1 MKDPTPASSGR
12 LGSLGRLGTFCA
24 RRKLEIIGSWIL
36 AAIVIGVSALFWGG
50 ELVNDFEIPGAGSQ
64 QAQDLLDET
73 FPQISG
79 NPAQLVYQ
87 AREGTLESPANQAAV
102 EQSLENASNV
112 SGVVGVGNPFTQQG
126 ALLNETGEIAFVNV
140 QFATE
145 SFDVSQSQIDDLKG
159 GTQAPLENADVN
171 LNFTGPVITNNVQVN
186 DTVSEALGLTVA
198 VVILLIVLGT
208 VVYAILPIFT
218 ALMSVGIGLLL
229 VQLEADLVNLNTITP
244 TLATMLGLG
253 VGIDYS
259 LFIITRHKQA
269 LEAGYEPG
277 EAAGIATATA
287 GRAVIFAA
295 TTVVVSVLALAV
307 FGLSFITL
315 MGVSAVVA
323 VVVSMLAANTLLP
336 GLLGL
341 FGHRVNSL
349 RVPYF
354 GRPKPA
360 GHEQDSGVARWGR
373 FVTRRAIFVA
383 PIVVIVLLILALPV
397 AKVQLGASDAGTYPK
412 GETERIAYDQISDA
426 FGVGWNGP
434 LQIAVDQSADPSI
447 TDQLAEAISQT
458 DGVLLVQEP
467 TVNQAQTTASII
479 AIPTTAPQSEATS
492 ELVST
497 LREDV
502 IPGVIGTSDASAFV
516 GGTTAAFDDIA
527 SRITDRLF
535 FFLLVAVGVI
545 FLILMTAFRSVPV
558 GVKAAAVMLLSA
570 LASFGVLIAVFQ
582 FGWGIELVGLD
593 ETGPI
598 ESYLPPIV
606 FAILFGLSTDYE
618 VFIMS
623 RIREEYATGKSAQ
636 ESVTIGV
643 AAIGKVVIAAALIMT
658 AVFLSFTLAD
668 DRVIKEFGLAL
679 GISIL
684 IDAFLVRLTLVP
696 AIMHLGG
703 KRMWWMPAWLDRIL
717 PRIDIEPPASAL
729 AELEDPTDVPPD
741 PEPATGS
748 SPRGAGQV
756 GRLRSD

>member
-1 MKDPTPASSGR
+1 VKDPTPASSGG
-12 LGSLGRLGTFCA
+12 LGALGRLGYHCA
-24 RRKLEIIGSWIL
+24 RRRFAVIVGWIL
-36 AAIVIGVSALFWGG
+36 AAFIVGFSAFFWGG

-64 QAQDLLDET
+64 EAQDLLDET

-79 NPAQLVYQ
+79 NPATLVYQ

-102 EQSLENASNV
+102 EQSLENAAKV
-112 SGVVGVGNPFTQQG
+112 SGVVAVGNPYEQEG
-126 ALLNETGEIAFVNV
+126 ALLNETGEVAFSNV
-140 QFATE
+140 QFDVQ
-145 SFDVSQSQIDDLKG
+145 SFDVSQSEIDDLKN
-159 GTQAPLENADVN
+159 GTLAPLESADVN
-171 LNFTGPVITNNVQVN
+171 LNFTGPVITNNTVVN
-186 DTVSEALGLTVA
+186 DSLSEALGLIVA
-198 VVILLIVLGT
+198 VIILLIVLGT
-208 VVYAILPIFT
+208 VVYAILPIAT

-259 LFIITRHKQA
+259 LFIVTRHKQA
-269 LEAGYEPG
+269 LEAGYQPQ

-287 GRAVIFAA
+287 GRAVVFAA
-295 TTVVVSVLALAV
+295 TTVVVSVLALTV
-307 FGLSFITL
+307 FGLSFISL

-323 VVVSMLAANTLLP
+323 VVISMIAANTLLP

-354 GRPKPA
+354 GRPKPP
-360 GHEQDSGVARWGR
+360 GHEQSSAVAKWAR

-383 PIVVIVLLILALPV
+383 PIVVILLLILAMPALQ
-397 AKVQLGASDAGTYPK
+397 VQLGASDAGTAPK
-412 GETERIAYDQISDA
+412 GDTQRIAYDQIGEA

-434 LQIAVDQSADPSI
+434 LEIVVNQSQDPAV
-447 TDQLAEAISQT
+447 TDELAEAISQT
-458 DGVLLVQEP
+458 DGVLAVQP
-467 TVNQAQTTASII
+467 PQVNQAGTTASII

-492 ELVST
+492 DLVST

-502 IPGVIGTSDASAFV
+502 IPGVIGDADASAFV

-535 FFLLVAVGVI
+535 YFLLIVVGVI
-545 FLILMTAFRSVPV
+545 FLILMTAFRSVSV
-558 GVKAAAVMLLSA
+558 GIKAAAVMLLSA

-593 ETGPI
+593 ESGPI

-623 RIREEYATGKSAQ
+623 RIREEYVSGTPAR
-636 ESVTIGV
+636 ESVVKGV
-643 AAIGKVVIAAALIMT
+643 AAVGRVVVAAALIMT

-679 GISIL
+679 GVSIL

-696 AIMHLGG
+696 AIMYLGG
-703 KRMWWMPAWLDRIL
+703 EKMWWMPRWLDRLL
-717 PRIDIEPPASAL
+717 PTVNVEPPASAL
-729 AELEDPTDVPPD
+729 ADLEDPVDDGPGSA
-741 PEPATGS
+741 EPTPS
-748 SPRGAGQV
+748 S
-756 GRLRSD
+756 